1 MALTGELFIGRE
13 RREAPRKF
21 QALDPAS
28 DRPLEPA
35 FSVAGSAE
43 VEAACALA
51 QAAFDAYRELPPE
64 RRALFLEAIAK
75 QILAQGEPLLQRAHR
90 ETALPLPRLEGER
103 TRTANQ
109 LRLFA
114 AELRSGEWLGLR
126 VDPAMPQRQP
136 APRPDLRQRKVAIGP
151 VAVFGASNFPLAFSV
166 AGGDSAAALAAG
178 CPIVVKGHPAHP
190 GTGEWVAQAITAAAA
205 ETGMPA
211 GVFSLLNGPDTNLGA
226 ALAADPRIRAVAFT
240 GSRAAGLALMHVAAT
255 RPEPIPVFAEMSSVN
270 PVILMPGVLGS
281 SAERL
286 AREFAASLTLS
297 VGQMCTNPGIIL
309 ALHSPG
315 LQTFLDAAGTA
326 LADITPGVMLTAG
339 IHRNYTQGVERLTA
353 RGAELIARGA
363 EGGEANCG
371 RAALFSVPAAM
382 FLEHPELAEETFGP
396 AALVVRCATVA
407 EIRQVIERLEGQ
419 LTLALHMDEADQPL
433 AHGLLPALER
443 KAGRIIVNGWPTGVE
458 VCHAM
463 VHGGPFP
470 ATSDARGTSVG
481 TLAIDRFLRPVCYQ
495 GFPEALL
502 PVELRAAEL
511 PRWPHRLDGE
521 RRLAKRG

>member
-13 RREAPRKF
+13 RRATPRKF
-21 QALDPAS
+21 QAFEPAS
-28 DRPLEPA
+28 GHPLEPA
-35 FSVAGSAE
+35 FSCAGSAE
-43 VEAACALA
+43 VAAACALA
-51 QAAFDAYRELPPE
+51 QAAFDAYRGLPPE

-103 TRTANQ
+103 ARTANQ

-136 APRPDLRQRKVAIGP
+136 APRPDLRQRRVAIGP

-190 GTGEWVAQAITAAAA
+190 GTSEWVAQAIAAAAA
-205 ETGMPA
+205 ETGMPE
-211 GVFSLLNGPDTNLGA
+211 GVCSLLNGPDNKLGTT
-226 ALAADPRIRAVAFT
+226 LAADPRIRAVAFT
-240 GSRAAGLALMHVAAT
+240 GSRAGGLALMRVAAT

-297 VGQMCTNPGIIL
+297 VGQMCTNPGIVL
-309 ALHSPG
+309 AVQDRG
-315 LQTFLDAAGTA
+315 LQTFQDAAGEI
-326 LADITPGVMLTAG
+326 LAGSPAGVMLTTG
-339 IHRNYTQGVERLTA
+339 IHRNYTQGIEHMSA

-363 EGGEANCG
+363 EGGEANRG

-382 FLEHPELAEETFGP
+382 LLEHPELTEEVFGP

-407 EIRQVIERLEGQ
+407 QIRQIIERLEGQ
-419 LTLALHMDEADQPL
+419 LTLTVHMDEIDQPL

-470 ATSDARGTSVG
+470 ATSDARSTSVG
-481 TLAIDRFLRPVCYQ
+481 TLAIERFLRPVCYQ

>member
-13 RREAPRKF
+13 RQETPRKF
-21 QALDPAS
+21 QALDPATG
-28 DRPLEPA
+28 RPLEPA
-35 FSVAGSAE
+35 FSAAGAAE
-43 VEAACALA
+43 VQAACTLA
-51 QAAFDAYRELPPE
+51 QAAFDAYRDLPPE

-90 ETALPLPRLEGER
+90 ETALPVSRLEGER
-103 TRTANQ
+103 ARTANQ

-114 AELRSGEWLGLR
+114 TELRSGEWLGLR
-126 VDPAMPQRQP
+126 VDSAMPQRQP
-136 APRPDLRQRKVAIGP
+136 APRPDMRERRIPIGP

-190 GTGEWVAQAITAAAA
+190 GTSEWVAQAITAAAA

-211 GVFSLLNGPDTNLGA
+211 GVFSLLNGPDTQLGA
-226 ALAADPRIRAVAFT
+226 ALTADPRIRAVGFT
-240 GSRAAGLALMHVAAT
+240 GSRAAGLALMHVAAE
-255 RPEPIPVFAEMSSVN
+255 RPEPIPVYAEMSSVN

-286 AREFAASLTLS
+286 AREFADSLTLA
-297 VGQMCTNPGIIL
+297 VGQMCTNPGIVL
-309 ALHSPG
+309 ALDSPG
-315 LQTFLDAAGTA
+315 LQTFLDTAGAA
-326 LADITPGVMLTAG
+326 LASITPGVMLTTG
-339 IHRNYTQGVERLTA
+339 IQRNYTQSVERTSA
-353 RGAELIARGA
+353 RGAELLARGA

-371 RAALFSVPAAM
+371 RAALFSVPAATL
-382 FLEHPELAEETFGP
+382 LEHPELTEETFGP
-396 AALVVRCATVA
+396 ASLVVRCATIA
-407 EIRQVIERLEGQ
+407 EIRQIIERLEGQ

-433 AHGLLPALER
+433 AHGLLPVLER

-470 ATSDARGTSVG
+470 ATSDGRSTSVG
-481 TLAIDRFLRPVCYQ
+481 TLAIERFLRPVCYQ

-502 PVELRAAEL
+502 PVQLRAAEL